1 MDRSEKGLMQ
11 HMAGR
16 FKAALLLLFL
26 PLFGIAGCNTLAVAA
41 LKPDVQTE
49 ASRVPAGDYELDLKH
64 ASILFKID
72 HLGFSTYIG
81 RFEKFDASLTGDPE
95 HPEAATLT
103 AVVDITSL
111 NVANPEFAEELMGP
125 DWFDA
130 ARYPEATFKTY
141 GLKVVGENV
150 ADISGDLVLK
160 GKSQAVIIKAKLNG
174 SAYDRLRGADVVGF
188 SATLPIKRSDYG
200 LEKYI
205 GLVGDDVLIEIEAEF
220 VKRQPE

>member
-1 MDRSEKGLMQ
+1 MDRSEKILTQ
-11 HMAGR
+11 NTAGR
-16 FKAALLLLFL
+16 HKTALLLLL
-26 PLFGIAGCNTLAVAA
+26 MPLFGLAGCNTLAVAA

-49 ASRVPAGDYELDLKH
+49 AASVPAGDYQLDLKH

-103 AVVDITSL
+103 AVVDINSL
-111 NVANPEFAEELMGP
+111 NVANPDFAEELMGP

-130 ARYPEATFKTY
+130 ARYPQATFKTY

-174 SAYDRLRGADVVGF
+174 SGYDRLRGADVVGF

-200 LEKYI
+200 LEKYL
-205 GLVGDDVLIEIEAEF
+205 GLVGDDVRIEIEAEF
-220 VKRQPE
+220 VKRQSE

>member
-1 MDRSEKGLMQ
+1 MDRVQESLTRSK
-11 HMAGR
+11 AGWPR
-16 FKAALLLLFL
+16 AALLLLL
-26 PLFGIAGCNTLAVAA
+26 MPLFGAASCNTLAVAA
-41 LKPDVQTE
+41 LKPDVQQE
-49 ASRVPAGDYELDLKH
+49 AASVPAGDYALDIKH
-64 ASILFKID
+64 ASILFKVD

-111 NVANPEFAEELMGP
+111 NVANPDFAEELMGP

-130 ARYPEATFKTY
+130 ARYPQATFKTY
-141 GLKVVGENV
+141 GLKVVGENT

-160 GKSQAVIIKAKLNG
+160 GKSQAVIIKARLNG

-200 LEKYI
+200 LDKYV
-205 GLVGDDVLIEIEAEF
+205 GLVGDDVSIEIEAEF
-220 VKRQPE
+220 VRRAPE